1 MADFD
6 SKSSHAAVMG
16 KCDVCGE
23 KRQISIKITAM
34 EGDIIICPTCLD
46 LASHFM
52 RVLK

>member
-23 KRQISIKITAM
+23 KEKISIKITAM